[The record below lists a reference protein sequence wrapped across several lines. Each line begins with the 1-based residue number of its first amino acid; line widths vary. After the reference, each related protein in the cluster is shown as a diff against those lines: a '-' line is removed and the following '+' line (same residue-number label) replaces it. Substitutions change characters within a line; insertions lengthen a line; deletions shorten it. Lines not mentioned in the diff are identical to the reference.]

1 MTDYLYTSGGFPA
14 SPSSGDSLVINGLF
28 YDWTGTAWKVRS
40 TVSNRVEFIATA
52 NQATKTG
59 LTYFVGSIDCYIN
72 GAKMLLGTDFTA
84 TDGTSVTFTPAL
96 DLDDEVQLIMG
107 ASASASGGSSIVT
120 YANLA
125 AFPATHTAASMGYAT
140 DTNAAYMSDG
150 TSWQRMSIGSQVGP
164 QYSTPP
170 PATHALDPTGGATS
184 ISAVAVDES
193 GFPVTY
199 DWDALSG
206 NTVYSA
212 SNLPSQLTAV
222 SESNGTFTLTAST
235 NESHK
240 GIIAFRIKA
249 SDGVLSTPAN
259 IVMKLSFKEF
269 YGLAFF
275 SGAAGMFLLK
285 GSGSSTTLD
294 SMSQL
299 TTVATVW
306 KKWVCA

>member
-1 MTDYLYTSGGFPA
+1 
-14 SPSSGDSLVINGLF
+14 
-28 YDWTGTAWKVRS
+28 
-40 TVSNRVEFIATA
+40 
-52 NQATKTG
+52 
-59 LTYFVGSIDCYIN
+59 
-72 GAKMLLGTDFTA
+72 
-84 TDGTSVTFTPAL
+84 
-96 DLDDEVQLIMG
+96 
-107 ASASASGGSSIVT
+107 
-120 YANLA
+120 
-125 AFPATHTAASMGYAT
+125 MGYAT

-170 PATHALDPTGGATS
+170 PATHTLDPTGGATS

-235 NESHK
+235 NESHA
-240 GIIAFRIKA
+240 GDLAFRIKA

-259 IVMKLSFKEF
+259 IAMKLSFKEF